1 MSWTFYAPHADLL
14 EQAVARTT
22 DRGYWTPYPEVP
34 SASVYGAGAPESGE
48 AAFRA
53 LLDRPFPLDG
63 HPTTGTVPATE
74 VSPYGFPLRIS
85 YPHLAPEAA
94 RSEAR

>member
-1 MSWTFYAPHADLL
+1 MSTFYTRHADLL

-34 SASVYGAGAPESGE
+34 SASVYGAGTPESGE

-74 VSPYGFPLRIS
+74 VSPYGFPSASATRIWR
-85 YPHLAPEAA
+85 PRPPW
-94 RSEAR
+94 R